1 MIPYVSMR
9 ILITGSRYRPAI
21 DVYKVLDRYKGSVD
35 EIVVGDATG
44 ADEAARTWAASNDV
58 KLSVYKADWNTYGR
72 GAGPRRNQE
81 MVDSG
86 ADLCLAFPM
95 SGSRGTWDCV
105 NRAKKAG
112 IVVTVI
118 RQSAENDNPTTH
130 QRPSDDKTVS
140 ALPTDGGLLS
150 ATLDSVLARY
160 DEAMDELSDR

>member
-1 MIPYVSMR
+1 MR

-21 DVYKVLDRYKGSVD
+21 DVYKVLDRYKGSVN

-44 ADEAARTWAASNDV
+44 ADEAARTWAVSNGV
-58 KLSVYKADWNTYGR
+58 NLTVHKADWNAYGSS
-72 GAGPRRNQE
+72 AGPRRNQE
-81 MVDSG
+81 MVDAG

-118 RQSAENDNPTTH
+118 SQNAEKDSPITQ

-160 DEAMDELSDR
+160 DEAMDELSDK

>member
-1 MIPYVSMR
+1 MR

-21 DVYKVLDRYKGSVD
+21 DVYKVLDRYKGSVN

-44 ADEAARTWAASNDV
+44 ADEAARTWAVSNGV
-58 KLSVYKADWNTYGR
+58 NLTVHKADWNAYGR
-72 GAGPRRNQE
+72 SAGPRRNQE
-81 MVDSG
+81 MVDAG

-118 RQSAENDNPTTH
+118 SQNAEEDSPITQ
-130 QRPSDDKTVS
+130 QRPSDNKTVS

-160 DEAMDELSDR
+160 DEAMDELSDK